1 MKRMVHDGT
10 RCSYKDAF
18 SLCVRGDC
26 RVSAMRQQTKAQ
38 GCHLLG
44 SSPVLFR
51 LHCLEKGVSHNGL
64 GFLST
69 ITNLKNALQACLQPS
84 PQHFPNWR
92 SLLSDDSSLCQVDM
106 KLAST
111 RWFPEMVVWFCLAVQ
126 AGLVLTHTAEDE
138 CNLLISCFYFLSSGM
153 TGRCHHVLMVGSQFQ
168 GISGDSG
175 HTGGEI

>member
-64 GFLST
+64 GFLTSINKHRHPPPQT
-69 ITNLKNALQACLQPS
+69 FWFRCTDSRVMSPLDCGIWGQTKSSMLTRQAS
-84 PQHFPNWR
+84 A
-92 SLLSDDSSLCQVDM
+92 SLGCC
-106 KLAST
+106 
-111 RWFPEMVVWFCLAVQ
+111 RE
-126 AGLVLTHTAEDE
+126 
-138 CNLLISCFYFLSSGM
+138 
-153 TGRCHHVLMVGSQFQ
+153 
-168 GISGDSG
+168 
-175 HTGGEI
+175 